1 MSIDCIAMDRY
12 IEIDSYD
19 ALQPLIT
26 PGAVFEHYAFQNIEF
41 GRNAVQCRFKDC
53 IFFGCSM
60 PDMMRNELAS
70 DCCVLPKLPVTFNP
84 FPAHLYSP
92 SELYA
97 GYDYRNPGTFGQC
110 YDTRIYNHYIDRGK
124 QAVDIAETLARSLHD
139 HSISDALYD
148 MLAKYD
154 ERRVVAVMGGH
165 ALSRTDEMYRKV
177 VLIGKHLAEKGCL
190 MVTGGGPGA
199 MEAAHLGVWLAG
211 RYDSDVD
218 SAIDLLSSSP
228 SYKDKEWLS
237 SAFGLME
244 KMPRMSDCCS
254 IGIPTWFYGHEP
266 ATPFATHIAK
276 YFDNSIREDGLLAI
290 AKGGVVYSPG
300 SAGTMQEIF
309 QDAAQNH
316 YLTCG
321 YASPMVFL
329 GSEYWNETFPVY
341 PMLKELHSKGCYKNL
356 MLSVTDSQADAVNA
370 IMKFVESVSET

>member
-1 MSIDCIAMDRY
+1 MNRY
-12 IEIDSYD
+12 IEIETYE
-19 ALQPLIT
+19 ALQALIA
-26 PGAVFEHYAFQNIEF
+26 PGAVLEHYAFQNIEF

-53 IFFGCSM
+53 IFFGCTM
-60 PDMMRNELAS
+60 PDVMRNELFP
-70 DCCVLPKLPVTFNP
+70 DCCVLPELPVPFNP
-84 FPAHLYSP
+84 FPARLYSP
-92 SELYA
+92 AELYA
-97 GYDYRNPGTFGQC
+97 GYDFRNPMTFGHC
-110 YDTRIYNHYIDRGK
+110 YDTRIYNHYIDKGK

-139 HSISDALYD
+139 HSISDALHD
-148 MLAKYD
+148 MLSGYD

-165 ALSRTDEMYRKV
+165 SLLRTDDVYRKV
-177 VLIGKHLAEKGCL
+177 VLIAKHLAENGCL

-211 RYDSDVD
+211 RHDADVD
-218 SAIDLLSSSP
+218 VALELLAAAP
-228 SYKDKEWLS
+228 SYRDKDWLA
-237 SAFGLME
+237 SAFTLME
-244 KMPRMSDCCS
+244 KMPRVSGCCS

-276 YFDNSIREDGLLAI
+276 FFDNSIREDGLLAI

-329 GSEYWNETFPVY
+329 GCEFWNEKFPVY
-341 PMLKELHSKGCYKNL
+341 PMLKELCSKGCYKNL
-356 MLSVTDSQADAVNA
+356 LLSITDSPSDAVGA
-370 IMKFVESVSET
+370 IMAFVERRNG